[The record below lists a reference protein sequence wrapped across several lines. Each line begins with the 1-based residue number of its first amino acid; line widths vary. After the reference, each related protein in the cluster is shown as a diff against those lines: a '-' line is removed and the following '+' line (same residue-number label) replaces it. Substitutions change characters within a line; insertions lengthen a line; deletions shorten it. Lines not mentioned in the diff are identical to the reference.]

1 MIFWRFFIHFLGKIF
16 YNLGLASE
24 KAVGVIIQPG
34 GERFTIRHRDTGD
47 SSLPVR
53 VVVGNGRLTI
63 RHRSGKWVFTRITS
77 VLSAGAYP
85 TSLLRCGS

>member
-1 MIFWRFFIHFLGKIF
+1 MIFWRFFIHFLGKNF
-16 YNLGLASE
+16 YNLVLASE

-63 RHRSGKWVFTRITS
+63 RHRFAGDPRFFVRI
-77 VLSAGAYP
+77 VVVNGY
-85 TSLLRCGS
+85 LLGLCRC